1 MPEQPDIPQHD
12 KLFRTGAQKLA
23 RQAEKPSWAG
33 ALATGGWL
41 GLLLFAGLHSL
52 VTPATLTVPAI
63 VTILESLGL
72 NIASNYLGNALDEM
86 VRRAVGRPDNRVS
99 QQELM
104 QALLQVIDRHEDA
117 AAELAQA
124 ARDSGALHETL
135 NAIRHS
141 MAESVRWF
149 ASLTMTGHFPG

>member
-1 MPEQPDIPQHD
+1 
-12 KLFRTGAQKLA
+12 
-23 RQAEKPSWAG
+23 
-33 ALATGGWL
+33 
-41 GLLLFAGLHSL
+41 
-52 VTPATLTVPAI
+52 